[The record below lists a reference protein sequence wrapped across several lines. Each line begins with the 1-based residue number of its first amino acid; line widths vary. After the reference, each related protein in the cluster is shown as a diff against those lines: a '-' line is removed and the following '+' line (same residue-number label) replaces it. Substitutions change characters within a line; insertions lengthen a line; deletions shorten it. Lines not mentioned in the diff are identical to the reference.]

1 MKDRLQ
7 KILDYKTGG
16 KQTPFARQLGWT
28 PQYLAKLLRGDNF
41 GIQPVITLLTAF
53 PDINAR
59 WLLLGE
65 GQMLSAEA
73 YTDIRQGV
81 YAHIQGVLEMER
93 YLPYMQPD
101 ELHEFEQAVVTGRTP
116 VFSPDTVAKWQQR
129 ASERENELNVKFA
142 AASGKSDMICR
153 QKTAKE

>member
-16 KQTPFARQLGWT
+16 KQTPFAKMLGWT

-41 GIQPVITLLTAF
+41 GIQPVITLLSTF
-53 PDINAR
+53 PEVNAR

-65 GQMLSAEA
+65 GQIFSAEA
-73 YTDIRQGV
+73 YTDIRQGM
-81 YAHIQGVLEMER
+81 YAHIQGVLRLER

-101 ELHEFEQAVVTGRTP
+101 ELREFEQAVVKGNMP
-116 VFSPDTVAKWQQR
+116 VFSPDTVAKWEER

-142 AASGKSDMICR
+142 AASGKSEMLCKQTKANR
-153 QKTAKE
+153 